1 MRSLEEALNAYHAL
15 TPRNPS
21 CTGSY
26 DQPRVITGAKRASD
40 PNWPLDLR
48 ADIDRWIDSL
58 PGMAR
63 HLFDLRYRRCKQL
76 SEVAKLLQIGMD
88 DAEGCHNRH
97 LALAAKSGRFDVY
110 FRRRRQ
116 VA

>member
-1 MRSLEEALNAYHAL
+1 MRSLEDALNAYHAL

-26 DQPRVITGAKRASD
+26 DQPRVITGTKRASD

-48 ADIDRWIDSL
+48 ADLDRWIDGL

-63 HLFDLRYRRCKQL
+63 DLFHLRYRTGMQL
-76 SEVAKLLQIGMD
+76 SEVARRFRVGMD
-88 DAEGCHNRH
+88 EAIGVHNRH
-97 LALAAKSGRFDVY
+97 IKRAVEAGIFAAY
-110 FRRRRQ
+110 FRRQ
-116 VA
+116 NAA